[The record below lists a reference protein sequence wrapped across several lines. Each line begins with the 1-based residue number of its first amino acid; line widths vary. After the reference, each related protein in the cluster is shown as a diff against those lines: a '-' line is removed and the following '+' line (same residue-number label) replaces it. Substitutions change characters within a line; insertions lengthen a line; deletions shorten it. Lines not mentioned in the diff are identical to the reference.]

1 MAVPT
6 IYRLAEQAFALI
18 EGGDPAVA
26 SSIGIGDLKI
36 SCGQVINSLLKTT
49 YINTNIPMGEMIPN
63 NSVLGLYEDIEVV
76 SYNGKSKA
84 ALPIKP
90 LGLPRNMGVFAI
102 YPKYRAIDVYDL
114 DNEFIPLQ
122 MGQGGLLKSQPLIN
136 DLLGQIGY
144 EVFGTEVVFTKDIKL
159 LFPEIT
165 LAMRLAIMDIS
176 QYGDYDLLPILP
188 EHEWEVITQVYK
200 MYSTQPIPDKVV
212 EATAKEQK
220 NIPLKQ
226 QSQS

>member
-84 ALPIKP
+84 TLPIKP